1 MRSAAR
7 TFAAAAPACSV
18 IAIGWLAIEE
28 PASAWSAAALVALA
42 LASALLPSWR
52 LRAAGAAIAAVLAVR
67 LAYGVWLPQ
76 HPLGALGR
84 IDSHLG
90 GGVVDFYATHLA
102 FDPRAHAEMGELV
115 LTAIFCFALLAAFL
129 VAARKPVLAALA
141 LLAGAGWPETLLR
154 PDHGAVMGGAIL
166 LAGLGLLAAVESRR
180 IPLLGPALAAGV
192 VLASVAVGAATAS
205 NNGVVRWQ
213 QWSLDT
219 AGATPSMAFVWDAR
233 YSGLSWPT
241 RPTVL
246 LDVRSRARPSY
257 VRAAVLDDF
266 TGDRWVT
273 GPLRTAD
280 YLEPAEAFESASETR
295 AVVTVRS
302 LFDSRL
308 VGGSVPVRFAAA
320 DAAIVESAP
329 GFASLPAGLYP
340 GLRYSVWSY
349 SPQLTSAALSHVPAV
364 YPQELLD
371 GGMLDAGSGVRVQ
384 PFGTPGRYAGLLRAL
399 ERSGSTRSYI
409 PLARAAERVTRGA
422 TSPYAAVLD
431 LERWFLLSGGF
442 RYSNHPRLVTP
453 ALVGF
458 VTRTRTGYCQYFA
471 GAMAL
476 MLRDLGVPARVA
488 VGFAGPT
495 YDRASRTWAI
505 TDEEAHAWVEVW
517 FRGYGWL
524 PFDPTPALP
533 GSTRSPLV
541 SGVAHGG
548 AHGSTTQTP
557 RGLPHAPGARVAHQE
572 GGNAIPGTGSRHVAT
587 PSAAPSRAGRG
598 FLYALLLVLLVV
610 AAAVAGIAVTKA
622 GIRLRGKLERDPRCV
637 AAACRKELAAFLLD
651 QGITSAGSA
660 TLRELGELVHR
671 RLGVDPHAFV
681 TTATAA
687 RFGRIEDAP
696 TAARDTRREL
706 GKLLESC
713 RHVLSLRERLRGLVS
728 LRSLAR
734 AHFAVD
740 LTLPATS
747 GSA

>member
-1 MRSAAR
+1 MRNAAR
-7 TFAAAAPACSV
+7 TLAAAAPACAV
-18 IAIGWLAIEE
+18 IAVGWLSIEE

-90 GGVVDFYATHLA
+90 GGVIDFYATHLA

-115 LTAIFCFALLAAFL
+115 LTAIFCFSLLAAFL

-192 VLASVAVGAATAS
+192 VLAAVAVGAATAS
-205 NNGVVRWQ
+205 NNGVVQWQ
-213 QWSLDT
+213 QWSLAT
-219 AGATPSMAFVWDAR
+219 AGATPSMAFVWDAQ
-233 YSGLSWPT
+233 YAGLNWPR
-241 RPTVL
+241 RPTVM

-273 GPLRTAD
+273 GPLRPAD
-280 YLEPAEAFESASETR
+280 YLEPAEAFRSSRETK
-295 AVVTVRS
+295 AVVTIRS

-308 VGGSVPVRFAAA
+308 VGGSVPIRFAA

-340 GLRYSVWSY
+340 GLSYSVWSY
-349 SPQLTSAALSHVPAV
+349 SPPLTSSALARVSAV
-364 YPQELLD
+364 YPKELLD

-384 PFGTPGRYAGLLRAL
+384 PFGTPGQYAGLLRVL
-399 ERSGSTRSYI
+399 EKSGNTRSYI

-431 LERWFLLSGGF
+431 LERWFLLTGGF
-442 RYSNHPRLVTP
+442 RYSDHPRVVTP

-458 VTRTRTGYCQYFA
+458 VTRTRSGYCQYFA

-488 VGFAGPT
+488 AGFAGPT
-495 YDRASRTWAI
+495 YDRASGTWTF
-505 TDEEAHAWVEVW
+505 TDEDAHAWVEVW

-541 SGVAHGG
+541 SGVSHRGGHGR
-548 AHGSTTQTP
+548 TTQTP
-557 RGLPHAPGARVAHQE
+557 RGLPHAPSARVAHQVE
-572 GGNAIPGTGSRHVAT
+572 GNAIPGTGSRHVAT

-598 FLYALLLVLLVV
+598 FVYALLLMLLVA

-637 AAACRKELAAFLLD
+637 AAACRKELAGFLVD
-651 QGITSAGSA
+651 QGITAAGSA
-660 TLRELGELVHR
+660 TLRELGELAHR
-671 RLGVDPHAFV
+671 RIGVDPHAFV
-681 TTATAA
+681 AAATAA
-687 RFGRIEDAP
+687 RFGRIGDAP

-706 GKLLESC
+706 EKLLDSC
-713 RHVLSLRERLRGLVS
+713 RHVLTWRERLRGLLS
-728 LRSLAR
+728 LRSLTH

-740 LTLPATS
+740 MTLPAAS